1 MAGERTFLVKFISD
15 TLGFN
20 KGIASVSG
28 GMGSLKKGV
37 TGLLPSFKTMAIT
50 GAAAFTATAAA
61 AYKAVEGAAQDQKS
75 QALLAQQLKA
85 TTGATFSQ
93 IAAVE
98 EQINVMMLATGIAD
112 DALRP
117 AFAQLVRATGSVTEA
132 NDLMKISLDVSA
144 GSGKDLTSVTTAL
157 SKAATGNFAA
167 LGKLGI
173 PLSDNI
179 KKSKDM
185 NLVTEELNK
194 QFGGAAAV
202 AADTFSGRLLRLKT
216 GFGEVVESVGYA
228 LMPALE
234 GAMSIISTKVMPVLD
249 EFGSALSEGGI
260 SGGVQFIAD
269 KFKEGAPIVVSA
281 IQDLLGAA
289 IEWTVTTGAPA
300 LAAGL
305 QRWAEKLT
313 GWIEPRIPMFISSI
327 RDFLLKGLDWIYKEG
342 LPKLVTVVQG
352 LGDTLASFVGKA
364 ARQLPA
370 QLVTFLGDI
379 AKWILSDG
387 IPALLS
393 AGTRLAG
400 SLLKWTLTIGGQLI
414 AGLGGAIVALVAALP
429 DIFVGLVKGIANIA
443 VSAVKG
449 FVGKFDEMKT
459 ALANIAVSVVNT
471 LIDVFNK
478 IPLIPNIPK
487 ITVDTKKLGTQMG
500 LTQTQ
505 LQEVNSKF
513 DDVNGT
519 LKTSKTALN
528 GFEDAQ
534 DGAGAS
540 AGGAAKT
547 LKTAKEK
554 LKEYTDALKT
564 STSAQKAFSKAQT
577 DTKNAQSDL
586 NQATLD
592 VASAQ
597 TALDKAVAG
606 FGAGSPE
613 AISAQRKL
621 DQAQRGVER
630 AGYRVEAS
638 VFAVADAERQL
649 AEIRLDPESS
659 PQAIREA
666 EIALAEAKLSGKDAV
681 DEQRDATDELATSQS
696 TLNELIYGAVVGSD
710 FYAQFSDALTEAKGR
725 QEEATI
731 RVADAIDRE
740 AEAQERLN
748 TANEKAAE
756 IAKLYPK
763 IAATIPNP
771 MSAVVAQPSSTISA
785 RQRDMTTQAGPQITI
800 NAGLG
805 ANGVQIGQE
814 LDQYLR
820 DFQRLNGSTF
830 AFGSI

>member
-20 KGIASVSG
+20 KGIATVSG

-37 TGLLPSFKTMAIT
+37 TGLLPSFKTMAIS

-85 TTGATFSQ
+85 TTGATFDQ
-93 IAAVE
+93 IAGVE
-98 EQINVMMLATGIAD
+98 EQIKTMMLATGIVD
-112 DALRP
+112 DKLRP

-144 GSGKDLTSVTTAL
+144 GSGKELEAVTTAL

-281 IQDLLGAA
+281 IQDLLKAA

-305 QRWAEKLT
+305 QRWAESLT

-342 LPKLVTVVQG
+342 LPKLVTIVQG

-379 AKWILSDG
+379 AKWVLSDG

-414 AGLGGAIVALVAALP
+414 AGLGGAVVALVAALP

-443 VSAVKG
+443 VNAVKG

-500 LTQTQ
+500 LTQEK
-505 LQEVNSKF
+505 LQEVNAKF
-513 DDVNGT
+513 EDVNGT
-519 LKTSKTALN
+519 LKVGKDALN
-528 GFEDAQ
+528 DFGDSTDDA
-534 DGAGAS
+534 S
-540 AGGAAKT
+540 TSTGGAAKT

-564 STSAQKAFSKAQT
+564 STSAQKAFGKAQT
-577 DTKNAQSDL
+577 DTKNAQADL
-586 NQATLD
+586 TKATLD
-592 VASAQ
+592 VTAAQ

-621 DQAQRGVER
+621 DQAQRSVER

-740 AEAQERLN
+740 AEAQQRLN
-748 TANEKAAE
+748 EANEKAAE

-771 MSAVVAQPSSTISA
+771 MSAVVAQPSSTVSA
-785 RQRDMTTQAGPQITI
+785 RYRDMTTQAGPQITI

-830 AFGSI
+830 SFGSI